1 MTLLCLTCGLRL
13 TTQDVHSR
21 FRTEAH
27 NDVIARFN
35 ERFILSLASCES
47 CLVVDDELNVL
58 PISAHARKL
67 APVDVADD
75 GKDEDDSAV
84 ATAATTVLT
93 SAQREL
99 ASLKETISSTP
110 LVGALA
116 KLTKTLDQARTIL
129 TCADVLSEK
138 SLRGIVAITAGRGR
152 VSVRMF
158 FLQRSSNVAGPAS
171 FVAVLCSL
179 QGKSAA
185 LGLSI
190 AAAIGYG
197 YSNIFVTAP
206 HPENLKTV
214 FEFVFKVRAV
224 VGAFQGCVCAR
235 LRLLFALAQGFDALA
250 YKEHADYEAIVS
262 TNPEFNKAIVRVN
275 VFREHRQTI
284 QFIQPH
290 DSDKL
295 SQAELVVIDEAA
307 AIPLPLVKKLM
318 VPCVVFMAS
327 TINGYEGTGRS
338 LSLKLISQ
346 LRKQSATLS
355 GSTTAAGSSSAALV
369 PAAGGAG
376 ARKLGGKALQEVEL
390 AEPIRYNP
398 GDPIEAWLNDLL
410 CLDSH
415 TAYKLTHGLPPPADC
430 ELYYVDRDALFSYHK
445 VPVVGW

>member
-1 MTLLCLTCGLRL
+1 M
-13 TTQDVHSR
+13 
-21 FRTEAH
+21 
-27 NDVIARFN
+27 
-35 ERFILSLASCES
+35 
-47 CLVVDDELNVL
+47 
-58 PISAHARKL
+58 
-67 APVDVADD
+67 
-75 GKDEDDSAV
+75 
-84 ATAATTVLT
+84 
-93 SAQREL
+93 
-99 ASLKETISSTP
+99 
-110 LVGALA
+110 
-116 KLTKTLDQARTIL
+116 
-129 TCADVLSEK
+129 
-138 SLRGIVAITAGRGR
+138 
-152 VSVRMF
+152 
-158 FLQRSSNVAGPAS
+158 
-171 FVAVLCSL
+171 
-179 QGKSAA
+179 
-185 LGLSI
+185 
-190 AAAIGYG
+190 
-197 YSNIFVTAP
+197 
-206 HPENLKTV
+206 
-214 FEFVFKVRAV
+214 
-224 VGAFQGCVCAR
+224 
-235 LRLLFALAQGFDALA
+235 A